1 MKRLAFPLACRQDK
15 IDHPCFFRSQLRN
28 ASRLRSGEEARRLTS
43 VAIATVANLS
53 KWLTRFRVYQRLLEC
68 NPVFPV
74 DDSEPCHG
82 ALLCS

>member
-1 MKRLAFPLACRQDK
+1 MKRLALPLACRQEQD
-15 IDHPCFFRSQLRN
+15 RSPLLFQISI
-28 ASRLRSGEEARRLTS
+28 AQRLKAEERRGSTPTNQRRDS
-43 VAIATVANLS
+43 NGGDLS

-68 NPVFPV
+68 NLVFPV